1 MVALAAGLVALAAGL
16 VALAAGLVALAAG
29 LVGVAAAVVTG
40 FFVGVAALV
49 PALADA
55 VVVAGLAFALVFD
68 DAAVLLAEPLV
79 VAVLVAGFFVTCFFL
94 TPLVVVVVVVVDEA
108 EARSSLLE
116 PSRNFLVEA
125 VPGLALD
132 ACLAAAFLSLAG
144 LLPRLIRLSP
154 ACLFWPGLIT
164 SFSAFL
170 PRNSEAKT
178 PPLSVSMSSWR

>member
-1 MVALAAGLVALAAGL
+1 M
-16 VALAAGLVALAAG
+16 AAGLVALAAG

-79 VAVLVAGFFVTCFFL
+79 AAVLVAGFFVTCFFL
-94 TPLVVVVVVVVDEA
+94 TPLVVVVVVVDEA

-178 PPLSVSMSSWR
+178 PPSSVSMSSWR